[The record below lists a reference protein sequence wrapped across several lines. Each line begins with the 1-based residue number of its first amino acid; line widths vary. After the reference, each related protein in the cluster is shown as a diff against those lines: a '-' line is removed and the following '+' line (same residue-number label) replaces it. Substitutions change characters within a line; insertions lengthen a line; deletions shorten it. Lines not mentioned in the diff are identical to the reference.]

1 MLLMESGTI
10 IESVRDAIA
19 VASGIIES
27 AEQEVAW
34 LVPAPLLV
42 IAARYN
48 LNEKS
53 KVLMQ
58 RGGRIRGIT
67 SISPP
72 YLNAV
77 RELVHI
83 GEEVRNVQD
92 YSGEFMLVGDR
103 NQSISSMSVVA
114 EDIALDSKI
123 VAFWTDNPDYAEYLL
138 SIFETV
144 WQEATGARKVLSE
157 F

>member
-27 AEQEVAW
+27 AEQEMAW

-42 IAARYN
+42 IAARYD

-58 RGGRIRGIT
+58 RGGG
-67 SISPP
+67 
-72 YLNAV
+72 
-77 RELVHI
+77 
-83 GEEVRNVQD
+83 
-92 YSGEFMLVGDR
+92 
-103 NQSISSMSVVA
+103 
-114 EDIALDSKI
+114 
-123 VAFWTDNPDYAEYLL
+123 
-138 SIFETV
+138 FE
-144 WQEATGARKVLSE
+144 G
-157 F
+157 

>member
-19 VASGIIES
+19 VASRIIES
-27 AEQEVAW
+27 VEQELAW

-58 RGGRIRGIT
+58 GGIRGIT
-67 SISPP
+67 FISPP

-77 RELVHI
+77 RELVYI

-114 EDIALDSKI
+114 EDISLDSKI
-123 VAFWTDNPDYAEYLL
+123 VAFWTDNPNCAEYLL